1 MKISIYARVSTK
13 SDRQDL
19 QNQLTPLRDWA
30 LRLGGEI
37 VFEYV
42 DEASGTKGDRSGLK
56 QLMQDARLKKFD
68 TLLIWALDR
77 LSREGIH
84 KMTGYLEELKR
95 NKVRVLSHQE
105 SWLDT
110 DGPVSDLLIAIFGW
124 VAQQERNRI
133 SERVKAGLDRAK
145 AKKIQLGRPTTLYS
159 KARIKELR
167 LGGLST
173 RKISREIG
181 VSHVTVS
188 RVLQNP

>member
-19 QNQLTPLRDWA
+19 QNQLTPLREWA
-30 LRLGGEI
+30 LRLGGDI

-42 DEASGTKGDRSGLK
+42 DEASGTKSDRSGLK
-56 QLMQDARLKKFD
+56 QLIQDARLRKFD
-68 TLLIWALDR
+68 ALLIWALDR
-77 LSREGIH
+77 LSREGIY

-167 LGGLST
+167 LGGLSM

-188 RVLQNP
+188 RVLQNL

>member
-30 LRLGGEI
+30 LRLGGDI

-77 LSREGIH
+77 LSREGIY

-167 LGGLST
+167 LGGLSM

-188 RVLQNP
+188 RVLQNL